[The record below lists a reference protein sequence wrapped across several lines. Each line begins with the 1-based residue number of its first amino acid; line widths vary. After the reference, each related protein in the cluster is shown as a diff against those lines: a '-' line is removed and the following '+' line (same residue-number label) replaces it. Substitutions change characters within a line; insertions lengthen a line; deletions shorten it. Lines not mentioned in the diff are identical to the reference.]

1 MNDISD
7 LPADALRAL
16 YVGITTPQQVG
27 HTREAL
33 RAADAG
39 FHVEV
44 HRSKPDVAPG
54 PLAMDEA
61 PVRMGERVTVLSFGA
76 SRS

>member
-1 MNDISD
+1 VTDISD

-16 YVGITTPQQVG
+16 YTCISTPQQVG
-27 HTREAL
+27 QSREEL

-44 HRSKPDVAPG
+44 HRPDADISTV
-54 PLAMDEA
+54 PLAMEEA
-61 PVRMGERVTVLSFGA
+61 PLRPNDRVTVLRFGA
-76 SRS
+76 ARP

>member
-1 MNDISD
+1 MTDISD

-16 YVGITTPQQVG
+16 YTCISTPQQVG
-27 HTREAL
+27 QSREEL

-44 HRSKPDVAPG
+44 HRPDADISSV
-54 PLAMDEA
+54 PLAMEEA
-61 PVRMGERVTVLSFGA
+61 PLRPNDRVTVLRFGA
-76 SRS
+76 ARP

>member
-7 LPADALRAL
+7 LPAEALRAL

-44 HRSKPDVAPG
+44 HRPKPDVVPG
-54 PLAMDEA
+54 PLAMEEA
-61 PVRMGERVTVLSFGA
+61 PARVGERVTVLSFSA
-76 SRS
+76 ARS